1 MDGGFCI
8 MKNEIDILKNT
19 DLINTEEI
27 LFIKDHKKEFEKR
40 LHTRSLFRSRFEMEA
55 AVLRNDEHPTPD
67 SKYWQA
73 IGEQI
78 VQLQE
83 LIMLSYENGK
93 HEADLDLIEAEIEEL
108 EDNLLTAEKEYE
120 RKKIKAKI
128 KKKRIELEQGKF
140 GSILQ
145 KKTAKERMR
154 EIVTWEDIITKLEPE
169 LEYGSDDFELHH
181 PKRYMKRYKIKMDRL
196 EPAGEDNANTIAH
209 YNSFLE
215 HQTDSEERRILSKP
229 VHSLLEQPEESCSKE
244 YKDEDE
250 MLENEKV
257 VKQFFKMRT
266 NTILIGTPHRLK
278 SDINISNLSLIQHP
292 AGMSAML
299 EEPYG
304 FPVADARNFIV
315 EKAIENNFDYLFFID
330 DDLIVPR
337 DVLITLMEH
346 LRNGYDVAS
355 GFYYRKYKPME
366 SCSMIEDEKKRPN
379 RIEFNSIGE
388 TFDDVLVLCSGC
400 TLFKIDVFKRI
411 EAPWYKETFVNGKV
425 QVTEDTYMCQ
435 QIRNVDSPVIR
446 TILDTSIQCIHVD
459 RTKGILYGHP
469 EIVQNNTV
477 EEIFR
482 DGYAV

>member
-1 MDGGFCI
+1 MDGGICI

-19 DLINTEEI
+19 DLINTDEI
-27 LFIKDHKKEFEKR
+27 SFIKNHKNEFEKR
-40 LHTRSLFRSRFEMEA
+40 LRTRSLFRSRFEMEA

-108 EDNLLTAEKEYE
+108 EDNLLTAEKDYE
-120 RKKIKAKI
+120 KKKIKAKI
-128 KKKRIELEQGKF
+128 KKKRIELEQGEF
-140 GSILQ
+140 GSVLQ
-145 KKTAKERMR
+145 KKTAKERMK
-154 EIVTWEDIITKLEPE
+154 EIVTWEDIITKLEPQ
-169 LEYGSDDFELHH
+169 LKHGSEDFELHH
-181 PKRYMKRYKIKMDRL
+181 PERYLKRYRIKMDRL
-196 EPAGEDNANTIAH
+196 EPAGEDNANIMAH
-209 YNSFLE
+209 YSSFLE
-215 HQTDSEERRILSKP
+215 HQPECKRILPKP
-229 VHSLLEQPEESCSKE
+229 GHKILERPEESCSKE

-250 MLENEKV
+250 MLKNEEV
-257 VKQFFKMRT
+257 VKQFFKMET

-278 SDINISNLSLIQHP
+278 SDTNISNLNLIQHP

-337 DVLITLMEH
+337 NVLISLMEH
-346 LRNGYDVAS
+346 LHNGYDVAS
-355 GFYYRKYKPME
+355 GFYYRKYKPIE
-366 SCSMIEDEKKRPN
+366 SCSMIEDEKKRPS
-379 RIEFNSIGE
+379 RIEFDKIGE

-400 TLFKIDVFKRI
+400 TLFKTEVFKRI
-411 EAPWYKETFVNGKV
+411 EAPWYKEILVNGKI

-435 QIRNVDSPVIR
+435 QIRNVDNPVIK
-446 TILDTSIQCIHVD
+446 TILDTSIQCLHVD
-459 RTKGILYGHP
+459 RTKGVLYGHKD
-469 EIVQNNTV
+469 IVQNNTV
-477 EEIFR
+477 EEKFR